1 MTKERNPF
9 KIVQAQ
15 FDHNAEVLGLD
26 PALREFMREPE
37 RELKVRIPVDMDDGT
52 TKTFTGFRVQ
62 HSSARGPAKGGIRF
76 AEEETID
83 NDGLEMCSRRYSF
96 RWIKGRDYC

>member
-52 TKTFTGFRVQ
+52 TKTFTGF
-62 HSSARGPAKGGIRF
+62 SCSTFKCKGTRK
-76 AEEETID
+76 
-83 NDGLEMCSRRYSF
+83 RRY
-96 RWIKGRDYC
+96 